1 MKIVYKLII
10 AFVAISIFYV
20 SLNFAASELGG
31 EVVQLIRNDSKGR
44 TTSIRVWIVD
54 ARDQAW
60 IEHGD
65 TNSFWIKR
73 LSSEPEVSLI
83 RGGAEIKYTA
93 ITDIGSHEI
102 YHDLR
107 REKYGIADR
116 IIELLSFGAAHRN
129 NCTGIPVRL
138 DPV

>member
-10 AFVAISIFYV
+10 AFVAVSIFYV
-20 SLNFAASELGG
+20 SLYFAASELGG
-31 EVVQLIRNDSKGR
+31 EVVQLIRNDSKGS

-129 NCTGIPVRL
+129 NCTGTPVRL

>member
-31 EVVQLIRNDSKGR
+31 EVVQLIRHDPEGSTKN
-44 TTSIRVWIVD
+44 IRVWIVD

-93 ITDIGSHEI
+93 VTDIGSHEI

>member
-10 AFVAISIFYV
+10 AFIAISIFYV

-31 EVVQLIRNDSKGR
+31 EVVQLIRNDSEGSTKN
-44 TTSIRVWIVD
+44 IRVWIVD
-54 ARDQAW
+54 ARNQAW

-65 TNSFWIKR
+65 INSYWINR
-73 LSSEPEVSLI
+73 LSSEPKVSLI
-83 RGGAEIKYTA
+83 RGGVEIKYTA
-93 ITDIGSHEI
+93 VTDIDSHEI

>member
-1 MKIVYKLII
+1 MKIIYKLII

-31 EVVQLIRNDSKGR
+31 EVVQLIRHDPEGSTKN
-44 TTSIRVWIVD
+44 IRVWIVD

-65 TNSFWIKR
+65 TDSYWINR
-73 LSSEPEVSLI
+73 LSREPEVSLI
-83 RGGAEIKYTA
+83 RGGAEIKYTTV
-93 ITDIGSHEI
+93 TDIDSHEL

>member
-10 AFVAISIFYV
+10 AFVAVSIFYV
-20 SLNFAASELGG
+20 SLYFAASELGG
-31 EVVQLIRNDSKGR
+31 EVVQLIRHDPEGSTK
-44 TTSIRVWIVD
+44 SIRVWIVD

-65 TNSFWIKR
+65 TNSFWVKR

>member
-10 AFVAISIFYV
+10 AFITISIFYV

-31 EVVQLIRNDSKGR
+31 EVVQLIRNDSEGSTKN
-44 TTSIRVWIVD
+44 IRVWIVD
-54 ARDQAW
+54 ARNQAW

-65 TNSFWIKR
+65 INSYWINR
-73 LSSEPEVSLI
+73 LSSEPKVSLI
-83 RGGAEIKYTA
+83 RGGVEIKYTA
-93 ITDIGSHEI
+93 VTDIDSHEI

-107 REKYGIADR
+107 RGKYGIAER

>member
-10 AFVAISIFYV
+10 AFVAVSIFYV
-20 SLNFAASELGG
+20 SLYFAASELGG
-31 EVVQLIRNDSKGR
+31 EVIQLVRNDSEES

-93 ITDIGSHEI
+93 VTDIGSHEI

>member
-1 MKIVYKLII
+1 MKIIYKLII

-31 EVVQLIRNDSKGR
+31 EVVQLIRHDPEGSTKN
-44 TTSIRVWIVD
+44 IRVWIVD

-65 TNSFWIKR
+65 TDSYWINR
-73 LSSEPEVSLI
+73 LSREPEVSLI

-93 ITDIGSHEI
+93 VTDVDSHEL

-129 NCTGIPVRL
+129 NCTGILVRL

>member
-31 EVVQLIRNDSKGR
+31 EVVQLIRNVPEGSTK
-44 TTSIRVWIVD
+44 SIRVWIVD

-65 TNSFWIKR
+65 TNSFWVKR

-93 ITDIGSHEI
+93 VTDIGSHEI

>member
-1 MKIVYKLII
+1 VKIVYKLII
-10 AFVAISIFYV
+10 AFITISIFYV

-31 EVVQLIRNDSKGR
+31 EVVQLIRNDSEGSTKN
-44 TTSIRVWIVD
+44 IRVWIVD
-54 ARDQAW
+54 ARNQAW

-65 TNSFWIKR
+65 INSYWINR
-73 LSSEPEVSLI
+73 LSSEPKVSLI
-83 RGGAEIKYTA
+83 RGGVEIKYTA
-93 ITDIGSHEI
+93 VTDIDSHEI

-107 REKYGIADR
+107 RGKYGIADR

>member
-31 EVVQLIRNDSKGR
+31 EVVQLIRHDPEGSTKN
-44 TTSIRVWIVD
+44 IRVWIVD

-65 TNSFWIKR
+65 TDSYWINR
-73 LSSEPEVSLI
+73 LSREPEVSLI

-93 ITDIGSHEI
+93 VTDIDSHEL

-107 REKYGIADR
+107 REKYGIDDR

-129 NCTGIPVRL
+129 NCTGIPGRL

>member
-20 SLNFAASELGG
+20 SLYFAASELGG
-31 EVVQLIRNDSKGR
+31 EVVQLIRHDPEGSTK
-44 TTSIRVWIVD
+44 SIRVWIVD

-65 TNSFWIKR
+65 TDSYWIKR

-93 ITDIGSHEI
+93 VTDIGSHEI

>member
-31 EVVQLIRNDSKGR
+31 EVVQLIRNDPEESTK
-44 TTSIRVWIVD
+44 SIRVWIVD

-65 TNSFWIKR
+65 TNSFWVKR

-93 ITDIGSHEI
+93 VTDIGSHEI

-116 IIELLSFGAAHRN
+116 IIELLSCGAAHRN

>member
-10 AFVAISIFYV
+10 AFVGVSIFYV
-20 SLNFAASELGG
+20 SLYFAASELGG
-31 EVVQLIRNDSKGR
+31 EVVQLVRNDSEES

>member
-10 AFVAISIFYV
+10 AFVAISIFYA
-20 SLNFAASELGG
+20 SLNLAASELGG
-31 EVVQLIRNDSKGR
+31 EVVQLIRNDPEGSTKN
-44 TTSIRVWIVD
+44 IRVWIVD
-54 ARDQAW
+54 ARGQAW

-65 TNSFWIKR
+65 TDSYWIKR

-83 RGGAEIKYTA
+83 RGGTEIKYTA
-93 ITDIGSHEI
+93 VTDINSHEI

-129 NCTGIPVRL
+129 NCTGIPFRL

>member
-1 MKIVYKLII
+1 VKIIYKLII

-31 EVVQLIRNDSKGR
+31 EVVQLIRHDPEGSTKN
-44 TTSIRVWIVD
+44 IRVWIVD

-65 TNSFWIKR
+65 TDSYWINR
-73 LSSEPEVSLI
+73 LSREPEVSLI
-83 RGGAEIKYTA
+83 RGGAEIKYTTV
-93 ITDIGSHEI
+93 TDIDSHEL

>member
-10 AFVAISIFYV
+10 AFVAVSIFYV
-20 SLNFAASELGG
+20 SLYFAASELGG
-31 EVVQLIRNDSKGR
+31 EVVQLIRNDSKGS

>member
-1 MKIVYKLII
+1 MKIGYKLII
-10 AFVAISIFYV
+10 AFVAISIFCV

-31 EVVQLIRNDSKGR
+31 EVVQLIRNDSEGSTKN
-44 TTSIRVWIVD
+44 IKVWIVD

-65 TNSFWIKR
+65 ADSYWIKQ
-73 LSSEPEVSLI
+73 LSTEPGVSLI
-83 RGGAEIKYTA
+83 RGGVEIKYTA
-93 ITDIGSHEI
+93 VTDINSHEI

>member
-1 MKIVYKLII
+1 MII

-31 EVVQLIRNDSKGR
+31 EVVQLIRHDPEGSTKN
-44 TTSIRVWIVD
+44 IRVWIVD

-65 TNSFWIKR
+65 TNSFWVKR

-93 ITDIGSHEI
+93 VTDIGSHEI

>member
-1 MKIVYKLII
+1 MKIIYKLII

-20 SLNFAASELGG
+20 SLNFVASELGG
-31 EVVQLIRNDSKGR
+31 EVVQLIRHDPEGSTKN
-44 TTSIRVWIVD
+44 IRVWIVD

-65 TNSFWIKR
+65 TDSYWINR
-73 LSSEPEVSLI
+73 LSREPEVSLI

-93 ITDIGSHEI
+93 VTDIGSHEI

>member
-1 MKIVYKLII
+1 VKIVYKLII
-10 AFVAISIFYV
+10 AFIAISIFYV

-31 EVVQLIRNDSKGR
+31 EVVQLIRNDSEGSTKN
-44 TTSIRVWIVD
+44 IRVWIVD
-54 ARDQAW
+54 ARNQAW

-65 TNSFWIKR
+65 INSYWINR
-73 LSSEPEVSLI
+73 LSSEPKVSLI
-83 RGGAEIKYTA
+83 RGGVEIKYTA
-93 ITDIGSHEI
+93 VTDIDSHEI

>member
-31 EVVQLIRNDSKGR
+31 EVVQLIRHDPEGSTKN
-44 TTSIRVWIVD
+44 IRVWIVD

-65 TNSFWIKR
+65 TDSYWINR
-73 LSSEPEVSLI
+73 LSREPEVSLI
-83 RGGAEIKYTA
+83 RGGAEIKYTTV
-93 ITDIGSHEI
+93 TDIDSHEL

>member
-31 EVVQLIRNDSKGR
+31 EVVQLIRNDPEGSTK
-44 TTSIRVWIVD
+44 SIRVWIVD

-65 TNSFWIKR
+65 TNSFWVKR

-83 RGGAEIKYTA
+83 RGGAEIKYTTV
-93 ITDIGSHEI
+93 TDIDSHEL

>member
-1 MKIVYKLII
+1 VKIVYKLII
-10 AFVAISIFYV
+10 AFITISIFYV

-31 EVVQLIRNDSKGR
+31 EVVQLIRNDSEGSTKN
-44 TTSIRVWIVD
+44 IRVWIVD
-54 ARDQAW
+54 ARNQAW

-65 TNSFWIKR
+65 INSYWINR
-73 LSSEPEVSLI
+73 LSSEPKVSLI
-83 RGGAEIKYTA
+83 RGGVEIKYTA
-93 ITDIGSHEI
+93 VTDIDSHEI

-107 REKYGIADR
+107 RGKYGIADR

-138 DPV
+138 GPV

>member
-1 MKIVYKLII
+1 MIYKLII

-31 EVVQLIRNDSKGR
+31 EVVQLIRHDPEGSTKN
-44 TTSIRVWIVD
+44 IRVWIVD

-65 TNSFWIKR
+65 TNSFWVKR

-93 ITDIGSHEI
+93 VTDIGSHEI

>member
-31 EVVQLIRNDSKGR
+31 EVVQLIRHDPEGSTKN
-44 TTSIRVWIVD
+44 IRVWIVD

-65 TNSFWIKR
+65 TNSFWVKR

-93 ITDIGSHEI
+93 VTDIGSHEI

>member
-1 MKIVYKLII
+1 MIYKLII

-20 SLNFAASELGG
+20 SLYFAASELGG
-31 EVVQLIRNDSKGR
+31 EVVQLIRHDPEGSTKN
-44 TTSIRVWIVD
+44 IRVWIVD

-65 TNSFWIKR
+65 TDSYWINR
-73 LSSEPEVSLI
+73 LSREPEVSLI

-93 ITDIGSHEI
+93 VTDIGSHEI

>member
-31 EVVQLIRNDSKGR
+31 EVVQLIRNVPEGSTK
-44 TTSIRVWIVD
+44 SIRVWIVD

-65 TNSFWIKR
+65 TDSYWINR
-73 LSSEPEVSLI
+73 LSREPEVSLI

-93 ITDIGSHEI
+93 VTDIGSHEI

>member
-1 MKIVYKLII
+1 MKIIYKLII

-31 EVVQLIRNDSKGR
+31 EVVQLIRHDPEGSTKN
-44 TTSIRVWIVD
+44 IRVWIVD

-65 TNSFWIKR
+65 TNSFWVKR

-93 ITDIGSHEI
+93 VTDIGSHEI

>member
-20 SLNFAASELGG
+20 SLYFAASELGG
-31 EVVQLIRNDSKGR
+31 EVVQLIRNDSEGS

-93 ITDIGSHEI
+93 VTDIDSHEL

>member
-10 AFVAISIFYV
+10 AFVAVSIFYV
-20 SLNFAASELGG
+20 SLYFAASELGG
-31 EVVQLIRNDSKGR
+31 EVVQLVRNDSEES

>member
-31 EVVQLIRNDSKGR
+31 EVVQLIRNVPEGSTK
-44 TTSIRVWIVD
+44 SIRVWIVD

-73 LSSEPEVSLI
+73 LSSESEVSLI

-93 ITDIGSHEI
+93 VTDIGSHEI

>member
-20 SLNFAASELGG
+20 SLYFAASELGG
-31 EVVQLIRNDSKGR
+31 EVVQLIRNDPEGSTK
-44 TTSIRVWIVD
+44 SIRVWIVD

-65 TNSFWIKR
+65 TNSFWVKR

-93 ITDIGSHEI
+93 VTDIGSHEI

>member
-1 MKIVYKLII
+1 MIYKLII

-31 EVVQLIRNDSKGR
+31 EVVQLIRHDPEGSTKN
-44 TTSIRVWIVD
+44 IRVWIVD

>member
-1 MKIVYKLII
+1 MKIIYKLII

-31 EVVQLIRNDSKGR
+31 EVVQLIRHDPEGSTKN
-44 TTSIRVWIVD
+44 IRVWIVD

-65 TNSFWIKR
+65 TDSYWINR
-73 LSSEPEVSLI
+73 LSREPEVSLI

-93 ITDIGSHEI
+93 VTDIDSHEI

-116 IIELLSFGAAHRN
+116 IIELLSFGATHRN

-138 DPV
+138 DPA

>member
-1 MKIVYKLII
+1 VKIVYKLII
-10 AFVAISIFYV
+10 AFVAVSIFYV
-20 SLNFAASELGG
+20 SLYFAASELGG
-31 EVVQLIRNDSKGR
+31 EVVQLVRNDSEES